1 MFPNAEACA
10 GNSAPT
16 SNTCRVCIR
25 PKNVMHDQHLTIVQR
40 PDPDASFVREANE
53 SDQFNARVRSSF
65 PSR

>member
-1 MFPNAEACA
+1 MRRQQRPDLQHL
-10 GNSAPT
+10 P
-16 SNTCRVCIR
+16 RVIR